1 MGCNSSTE
9 NKKVENPL
17 AAPAG
22 AAPKSAEPKLKSK
35 EEEEAAKRI
44 QHLFRNKSSKQ
55 RLDFNTHWKVT
66 FLLRYF

>member
-1 MGCNSSTE
+1 MGCTSSAE

-22 AAPKSAEPKLKSK
+22 AAPNTGEAKKPKSK

-66 FLLRYF
+66 VVF